1 MTTNAHRRRTASAFL
16 FLSAAVAASP
26 ALAHAADVTLA
37 GSVRGLEGR
46 PLAGAMIVVD
56 NGARTAQADS
66 AGMWRLVVP
75 SGTVSLEA
83 RRPGYRAA
91 RLEVHADADRS
102 GLDFTL
108 DPLYRLSEEVVVQAV
123 RADADAPVTKT
134 DLGHADIDR
143 LNYGQEMPF
152 LLKDLPSVTQYSD
165 TGTGSGYAYL
175 YLRGIPQTRLNITLD
190 GVPLNEPED
199 SALYFVDFGDFAS
212 SLESIQVQRGVGTSS
227 VGTAPYAGSVNF
239 ASLDLGDEASL
250 LGRLELGSFATTRAS
265 LGGESGR
272 IGPGLRLYAR
282 GSYQDT
288 DGFRDRSGVTQKSVF
303 YGASRQD
310 DHSFLKVFGFVGREE
325 TQLAFLATEE
335 AVLQEDLRFNPMA
348 PEERDRF
355 GQQFA
360 QAQYTRFLGPGT
372 SLAGQV
378 YYNWAGG
385 WYRIWADADHSQ
397 LYQYDLDWH
406 FGGGLATFRH
416 VKGPLDFTAGTHVN
430 GFESDHARDV
440 VDVGP
445 QYLNHG
451 HKNEQSGFAKLGYDL
466 GRVRV
471 YGDVQLRHSSF
482 RYEGDVP
489 LGSVDWTFFN
499 PKAGVRFAASP
510 SLSLYASVGR
520 AGREPARSDML
531 AGEDNAT
538 IVYDLHAV
546 KPEKV
551 VDFEAGLEVRTPRLT
566 LGLTAF
572 AMEFRNEIAQT
583 GELSEIG
590 LPLRRNVDKSS
601 RRGLELDLLWRPR
614 PTLGVRLSA
623 SANRSRI
630 DRWTQFYDVYDAD
643 GNWVSSTSRDFS
655 DVPPLLTP
663 GFVAQPAV
671 EYAPARWLTL
681 TAAGRYVSTSH
692 LDNTGD
698 DGFRTPDFFGLD
710 AGARVSLERW
720 IKKGKPRLSVRVLNV
735 FDNRRIWPSG
745 YSYQYFNEDA
755 SGVLQPA
762 GISYFYPQAT
772 RSVFVSLDFGR

>member
-1 MTTNAHRRRTASAFL
+1 MNVNTSRRRAPVFLSFVLAALPAVASAAEV
-16 FLSAAVAASP
+16 S
-26 ALAHAADVTLA
+26 LA
-37 GSVRGLEGR
+37 GTVRGPEGR
-46 PLAGAMIVVD
+46 PLAGAVVAAT

-66 AGMWRLVVP
+66 AGAWHLVVP
-75 SGTVSLEA
+75 EGTVALEA
-83 RRPGYRAA
+83 RRPGFRSA
-91 RLEVHADADRS
+91 RREVQADRDLS
-102 GLDFTL
+102 DLDFTL
-108 DPLYRLSEEVVVQAV
+108 EPLYRLSEEVVVQAV
-123 RADADAPVTKT
+123 RADVETPVTKT
-134 DLGHADIDR
+134 GLDRADVDR

-152 LLKDLPSVTQYSD
+152 LLKDVPSVTQYSD

-199 SALYFVDFGDFAS
+199 SALYYVDFGDFAS

-239 ASLDLGDEASL
+239 ASLDLGDKPAL
-250 LGRLELGSFATTRAS
+250 LGRMELGSFATTRAS
-265 LGGESGR
+265 LGAESGR

-288 DGFRDRSGVTQKSVF
+288 DGFRDRSGVTQKSLF

-325 TQLAFLATEE
+325 TQLAFLAAEE
-335 AVLQEDLRFNPMA
+335 GVLEDDLRSNPMA

-355 GQQFA
+355 GQQFV
-360 QAQYTRFLGPGT
+360 QGQYTRFLGPGT

-378 YYNWAGG
+378 YYNGAGG
-385 WYRIWADADHSQ
+385 WYRIFADPERTQ
-397 LYQYDLDWH
+397 LYQYDLDWY
-406 FGGGLATFRH
+406 FVGGLATLRH

-451 HKNEQSGFAKLGYDL
+451 HKNEQSAFAKLGYDV
-466 GRVRV
+466 GRFHL

-482 RYEGDVP
+482 RYEGDLP

-499 PKAGVRFAASP
+499 PKAGVRFATSP
-510 SLSLYASVGR
+510 SVSLYASVGR

-538 IVYDLHAV
+538 VVYDLHAV

-551 VDFEAGLEVRTPRLT
+551 VDFEGGVEVRKPRLT
-566 LGLTAF
+566 LALTAF

-590 LPLRRNVDKSS
+590 LPLRRNVAESS
-601 RRGLELDLLWRPR
+601 RRGLELELSWRPR
-614 PTLGVRLSA
+614 PALGVRVSA

-630 DRWTQFYDVYDAD
+630 DRWTQFYDVYDPD
-643 GNWVSSTSRDFS
+643 GSWVASTSRDFS
-655 DVPPLLTP
+655 DAPPLLTP
-663 GFVAQPAV
+663 AFVAQPSV
-671 EYAPARWLTL
+671 EIAPAKWLTL
-681 TAAGRYVSTSH
+681 GAAGRYVSASH

-698 DGFRTPDFFGLD
+698 DAFRTPDFFGLD
-710 AGARVSLERW
+710 ASARVSLERF

-745 YSYQYFNEDA
+745 YSYQYFNEDGA
-755 SGVLQPA
+755 GGLQPA